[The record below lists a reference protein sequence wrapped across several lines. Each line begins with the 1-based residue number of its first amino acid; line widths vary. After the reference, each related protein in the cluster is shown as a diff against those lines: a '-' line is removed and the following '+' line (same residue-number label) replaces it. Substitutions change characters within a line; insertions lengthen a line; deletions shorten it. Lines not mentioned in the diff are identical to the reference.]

1 MLVVLYVAQSDEDNV
16 QGLQVPVGV
25 PMAMAEAGE
34 AGHLVVGG
42 DVWETQSNMT
52 ELQDGY
58 GDNSNIPVGI
68 AIEP

>member
-1 MLVVLYVAQSDEDNV
+1 MLVVLYVAQSDENGF
-16 QGLQVPVGV
+16 QGFQVPVGV
-25 PMAMAEAGE
+25 PIAMAEAGV
-34 AGHLVVGG
+34 AGHHVVGG

-52 ELQDGY
+52 ELLD